1 MAVAETWSQT
11 DSPSA
16 YVPRLGE
23 PLGPDTLTWRL
34 VGDYRW
40 MLVGM
45 RAGLLQTMHPA
56 VNQALRDHDS
66 TYFQGPMKRILR
78 SLPQILGV
86 VYDEDAAA
94 RGAKVRSYHKPLE
107 GRLPDGSDYHALS
120 PDVFYWPHA
129 TFFEAQ
135 IAAMEFF
142 GTPLSQEQKERL
154 YQESVQ
160 WYSLYGMS
168 MKPVPAS
175 YRDFCSYWDE
185 MIDSGLEINSFARGT
200 FRKRKGA
207 FGASPFR
214 WVPEFVWRPVSDV
227 QYAVLVWVLRGTF
240 PPRLRERMD
249 LAWTPADERK
259 LRALRAVLALLDRL
273 PLQWRLVPQARAAW
287 RRQRRQ
293 RGMGSPRSEMH

>member
-94 RGAKVRSYHKPLE
+94 TGAKVRSYHKPLE

-287 RRQRRQ
+287 RRQRGQ
-293 RGMGSPRSEMH
+293 RGMGSPSSEMH